1 MSVVAAGGMG
11 VVDFE
16 YTVLDIPVYS
26 EGTVAYRPEEEV
38 CVEDDD
44 ADCEPYRV

>member
-1 MSVVAAGGMG
+1 MG

-26 EGTVAYRPEEEV
+26 EGAVAHRPKEKV

-44 ADCEPYRV
+44 ADGEPHCI